1 MSSQGPYSSSRLTPD
16 QMRYWLASEST
27 FQRGFVAFVSAV
39 GLAVA
44 CTTKDNP
51 LGIGIT
57 GSMTFGFGAAA
68 GMAYSKKRRLGAQ
81 LDALG
86 EEHPGYIPMR

>member
-1 MSSQGPYSSSRLTPD
+1 MILQGSYSSLRLTRE
-16 QMRYWLASEST
+16 QGQYRVASEST
-27 FQRGFVAFVSAV
+27 FQRCFVAFVSAV

-86 EEHPGYIPMR
+86 QERPGYIPMR